1 MNAHTIQPAT
11 AQESET
17 LCARLR
23 AFNRHAVGEFDFT
36 PVALAVRDAQGELL
50 GGFLGEVYLGWL
62 AIDVLWVD
70 EALRGSGLGSALLLQ
85 AETHAVALGAQA
97 AWLDTFE
104 WQAEAFYRRHG
115 YATFGQLDDFPR
127 GFRRLFMRKSRLA
140 VPSA

>member
-1 MNAHTIQPAT
+1 MNTHTIQPAT

-23 AFNRHAVGEFDFT
+23 TFNRHAVGEFEFA
-36 PVALAVRDAQGELL
+36 PVALAVRGAQDELL

-70 EALRGSGLGSALLLQ
+70 AALRGNGLGSALLQ
-85 AETHAVALGAQA
+85 HAEAHAAALGAEA
-97 AWLDTFE
+97 AYLDTFE

-115 YATFGQLDDFPR
+115 YEAFGQLDDFPR
-127 GFRRLFMRKSRLA
+127 GFRRVFMRKTALA
-140 VPSA
+140 AVSA